1 MNEIENKNK
10 NGNEID
16 KKNEMNEYA
25 KWKDP
30 ITWKLSIVQPVAMN
44 AK

>member
-1 MNEIENKNK
+1 MNKIENESK

-25 KWKDP
+25 KWKLGNQV
-30 ITWKLSIVQPVAMN
+30 LSSL
-44 AK
+44 